1 MLDRRTTTAVES
13 LLSLGGSP
21 SPVATCTGDAQTDTQ
36 WRPPSPAPSVASALD
51 SQVLSPP
58 RVVNEEIVVETESTS
73 VPYSPN
79 FPPVTQVGIV
89 SQSPIIL

>member
-13 LLSLGGSP
+13 LLSLASSP
-21 SPVATCTGDAQTDTQ
+21 SPVATGDSQTDTQ
-36 WRPPSPAPSVASALD
+36 WRPPSPAPSMASTLD

-58 RVVNEEIVVETESTS
+58 RVINEEIVVETESIS
-73 VPYSPN
+73 SPYSPLAN

-89 SQSPIIL
+89 S